1 MWLFFLSVSFFQAG
15 FVGCVRDLKLN
26 EVPSQS
32 PSHSA
37 GVTPCYQQP
46 LQPGVYFSSQG
57 GYLTI
62 GEPINQ
68 TRLRLNSERWCT
80 AHLVYCASVML
91 DESLVLGRDLEI
103 QLEVR
108 LVSDSGLL
116 LHTGAKKS
124 QQLSLYLNQGQVTQ
138 PCAHTYTLNNLPITL
153 SRLNHFLMRV
163 QGMSTDAG
171 REVV

>member
-1 MWLFFLSVSFFQAG
+1 MLSVLDGTCPNIITETYLCDADFPVCLCVPIFQAG
-15 FVGCVRDLKLN
+15 FVGCVRDLNLN

-32 PSHSA
+32 PSHSV

-68 TRLRLNSERWCT
+68 TEFRKMLYTTLC
-80 AHLVYCASVML
+80 LLLLSVML
-91 DESLVLGRDLEI
+91 DESLVLARDLEI

-116 LHTGAKKS
+116 LHAGAKKT
-124 QQLSLYLNQGQVTQ
+124 QQLSLYLNQGQVTHMHSHIHMQ
-138 PCAHTYTLNNLPITL
+138 
-153 SRLNHFLMRV
+153 
-163 QGMSTDAG
+163 
-171 REVV
+171 